1 MQEILEGKR
10 ILIVDDEPDI
20 LDLLK
25 ELLDMCIVDTAP
37 NFEAAQ
43 KFLKRGS
50 YDAAILDIMGVK
62 GFDLLELTKEKNIPS
77 LMLTAH
83 ALSPD
88 NLVKSLMKGAKSYVP
103 KDQMADIAT
112 YLAEIIQAPKKGVRK
127 PKKWL
132 ERLAPFFEKKFGPD
146 WKAEHKEFWA
156 EYDRMKPVTKEE
168 AEDML

>member
-1 MQEILEGKR
+1 MEEILKDKR
-10 ILIVDDEPDI
+10 ILIVDDEPDV
-20 LDLLK
+20 LDTLK

-37 NFEAAQ
+37 TFETAQ

-62 GFDLLELTKEKNIPS
+62 GYDLLELTREKNIPS

-88 NLVKSLMKGAKSYVP
+88 SLVKSLKKGAHSYVP

-112 YLAEIIQAPKKGVRK
+112 YLAEIIDARKKGIRK

-132 ERLAPFFEKKFGPD
+132 ERLSPFFEKKFGPD

-156 EYDRMKPVTKEE
+156 DYDRMKPVTKEE
-168 AEDML
+168 AGKML

>member
-1 MQEILEGKR
+1 MEEILAGKR
-10 ILIVDDEPDI
+10 ILVVDDEPDI
-20 LDLLK
+20 LDTLK
-25 ELLDMCIVDTAP
+25 ELLDMCIIDTAP
-37 NFEAAQ
+37 NFETAK
-43 KFLKRGS
+43 KFLKQGS

-62 GFDLLELTKEKNIPS
+62 GYDLLELTKEKNIPS

-88 NLVKSLMKGAKSYVP
+88 NLVKSLKKGAQSYVP
-103 KDQMADIAT
+103 KDRMVDIGT
-112 YLAEIIQAPKKGVRK
+112 YLAEIIQAPQKGIRK

-132 ERLAPFFEKKFGPD
+132 ERLSPFFDKKFGPD

-156 EYDRMKPVTKEE
+156 DYDRMKPVSKEE

>member
-1 MQEILEGKR
+1 LDDILGGKR
-10 ILIVDDEPDI
+10 ILVVDDEPDI
-20 LDLLK
+20 LDTLK
-25 ELLDMCIVDTAP
+25 ELLDMCLIDTAP
-37 NFEAAQ
+37 NFETAQ

-62 GFDLLELTKEKNIPS
+62 GYDLLELAKEKNIPS

-88 NLVKSLMKGAKSYVP
+88 NLVKSLKKGAQSYIP

-112 YLAEIIQAPKKGVRK
+112 YLAEIIQARKKGIRK
-127 PKKWL
+127 PRKWL
-132 ERLAPFFEKKFGPD
+132 ERLAPFFEKKFGPE

-156 EYDRMKPVTKEE
+156 EYDRVKPITKKEV
-168 AEDML
+168 EDML